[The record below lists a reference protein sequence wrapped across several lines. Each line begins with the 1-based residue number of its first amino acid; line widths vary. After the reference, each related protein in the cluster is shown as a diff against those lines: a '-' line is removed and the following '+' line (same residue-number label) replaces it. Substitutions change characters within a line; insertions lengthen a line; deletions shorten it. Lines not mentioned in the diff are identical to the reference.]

1 MVRTR
6 NKIVLLFTWTEDTP
20 FIQAS
25 KVLHKLSE
33 SEQATPRVISIDSM
47 SVGYEKG
54 NVEDYLG
61 SIAAS
66 EKHKIVMYED
76 RGENLS
82 YLHKYDPA
90 CSTTPIDSW
99 GHPVKD
105 PEEMSGSERLRKQ
118 IQAEKETKNREA
130 KELARE
136 QRPRPITND
145 SPKSSPKPTKADLGE
160 VKPPVVMPVENPK
173 DHMRNAFLEFAA
185 LTIAIQDVT
194 QTMCK
199 TF

>member
-1 MVRTR
+1 MDR
-6 NKIVLLFTWTEDTP
+6 
-20 FIQAS
+20 
-25 KVLHKLSE
+25 
-33 SEQATPRVISIDSM
+33 
-47 SVGYEKG
+47 GYTVYPGNRLRKG

-82 YLHKYDPA
+82 FLHKYDPA

-118 IQAEKETKNREA
+118 IKAEKETK
-130 KELARE
+130 
-136 QRPRPITND
+136 PRSERA
-145 SPKSSPKPTKADLGE
+145 SPRAT
-160 VKPPVVMPVENPK
+160 
-173 DHMRNAFLEFAA
+173 LE
-185 LTIAIQDVT
+185 TGKNW
-194 QTMCK
+194 K
-199 TF
+199 TSFVHLMQE

>member
-1 MVRTR
+1 
-6 NKIVLLFTWTEDTP
+6 
-20 FIQAS
+20 
-25 KVLHKLSE
+25 
-33 SEQATPRVISIDSM
+33 
-47 SVGYEKG
+47 
-54 NVEDYLG
+54 
-61 SIAAS
+61 
-66 EKHKIVMYED
+66 MYED

-82 YLHKYDPA
+82 FLHKYDPA

-118 IQAEKETKNREA
+118 IKLKRRQNTA
-130 KELARE
+130 KRELARE
-136 QRPRPITND
+136 QRSETDNERFT
-145 SPKSSPKPTKADLGE
+145 KSSPKPTKADLGE

>member
-1 MVRTR
+1 
-6 NKIVLLFTWTEDTP
+6 
-20 FIQAS
+20 
-25 KVLHKLSE
+25 
-33 SEQATPRVISIDSM
+33 M
-47 SVGYEKG
+47 SVDKRQCRR
-54 NVEDYLG
+54 LSG

-82 YLHKYDPA
+82 FLHKYDPA

-118 IQAEKETKNREA
+118 TKLKRRQNREA

-136 QRPRPITND
+136 QRSETGKNW
-145 SPKSSPKPTKADLGE
+145 
-160 VKPPVVMPVENPK
+160 
-173 DHMRNAFLEFAA
+173 
-185 LTIAIQDVT
+185 
-194 QTMCK
+194 K
-199 TF
+199 TSFVHLMQE